1 MTPYFEVRNLRKTW
15 PGTRIDFSC
24 SVEKGKML
32 GITGRSGSGK
42 STVLRI
48 IAGLLEADCEDN
60 RKTGTAAPC
69 EPLVLRLDGCDISR
83 LVPAKRNVG
92 MVFQSAALFP
102 HMRVDDNVGYGL
114 RCAGM
119 SKKQSRMQ
127 AADFLK
133 DFGLDGF
140 AARYPESLSGGEAQ
154 RVSLAR
160 TLIVRPSL
168 VLFDEPFSSLDAP
181 LRKKLAVD
189 IRALQKKIGFTG
201 ILVTHDINEAKAMCD
216 IITVLKD
223 GVQIW
228 TGRAEGFNEGL
239 L

>member
-1 MTPYFEVRNLRKTW
+1 MTPYFEARNLRKSW

-32 GITGRSGSGK
+32 GIAGHSGSGK

-48 IAGLLEADCEDN
+48 IAGLLEADGEDE
-60 RKTGTAAPC
+60 RKIEPAAPS
-69 EPLVLRLDGCDISR
+69 EPLILRLNGRDIGR

-102 HMRVDDNVGYGL
+102 HMRVDDNVAYGL
-114 RCAGM
+114 RCAGLG
-119 SKKQSRMQ
+119 KKQSRMQ
-127 AADFLK
+127 AAEFLK
-133 DFGLDGF
+133 NFGLEGF
-140 AARYPESLSGGEAQ
+140 ASRYPESLSGGEAQ

-160 TLIVRPSL
+160 TLIVQPSL

-181 LRKKLAVD
+181 LRKKLAAD
-189 IRALQKKIGFTG
+189 IRDLQKQIGFTG

-216 IITVLKD
+216 TVTVLKK
-223 GVQIW
+223 GRQTW
-228 TGRAEGFNEGL
+228 TGSPDDFNEGL

>member
-1 MTPYFEVRNLRKTW
+1 MTPYFEARNLCKSW

-24 SVEKGKML
+24 SIENGKML
-32 GITGRSGSGK
+32 GIAGRSGSGK

-48 IAGLLEADCEDN
+48 IAGLLEADCEDKQ
-60 RKTGTAAPC
+60 KTGSDAPC
-69 EPLVLRLDGCDISR
+69 EPLVLRLDGRDIST

-92 MVFQSAALFP
+92 MVCQSAALFP
-102 HMRVDDNVGYGL
+102 HMRVDDNVAYGL

-119 SKKQSRMQ
+119 SKKQSRTQ
-127 AADFLK
+127 AAEFLK
-133 DFGLDGF
+133 DFGLEGF

-160 TLIVRPSL
+160 TLIVQPSL

-181 LRKKLAVD
+181 LRKKLAAD

-223 GVQIW
+223 GTQIW
-228 TGRAEGFNEGL
+228 TGNPHDFNEGL
-239 L
+239 I